1 MVKNIMKTFLLL
13 LLISSANLFSQKLLT
28 PANVKIDAK
37 LIKDEI
43 SEATWYADNAGT
55 KIEIGSITTELK
67 KLNKTDLLIR
77 TTVKMKQ
84 APDAKWT
91 DSTIVKTA
99 NFEPVYHSSF
109 NMMRDVVL
117 RSGKTKV
124 TGYYFDKKA
133 QKKDNIEIPAAD
145 YFDSSSYPVIIRFSP
160 LKENYTADLSI
171 FDYNPDA
178 KKGLLKAYIT
188 EMKKTDLNGKKVWA
202 VKTTD
207 DIQDKTTTVT
217 YYIDPETRKI
227 LKQDM
232 ELGGRKM
239 TLETIQ

>member
-1 MVKNIMKTFLLL
+1 MKTFLLL

-37 LIKDEI
+37 LIKDET
-43 SEATWYADNAGT
+43 SEAVWYADNAGT
-55 KIEIGSITTELK
+55 KIEIGSIITELK

-84 APDAKWT
+84 APDTKWT

-109 NMMRDVVL
+109 NMMRDIVL

-188 EMKKTDLNGKKVWA
+188 EMKKTDLNGKKAWA